1 MQGIVADPAR
11 SADPIASAGGAPRLG
26 ECLPELAQRF
36 AGLGSFGVVLVDA
49 SPFSAIE
56 HSHGDHAYSRTFAS
70 LTELVRQTCAGFD
83 GEKLLVAGEIG
94 WPELMLFLFRGR
106 EETRL
111 YQGELPELAD
121 AIGRSIQQQAHRVAY
136 PWVRTARNVGLGYA
150 VAFHNP
156 FFSVESQIRQAVAEA
171 RDDARLAARIAVRS
185 RRKRFLSLV
194 LAGNVYSVYEP
205 IVDATTYTVF
215 GYEALVRGPEGSEF
229 HSPAVLFEA
238 AEEEKLIFELD
249 CLCRR
254 SGLAGAV
261 GLPSGTKLFLNV
273 RPTTI
278 WDPNFRPEALIRTLA
293 KTKLSPSDVVFEVSE
308 QESIES
314 LHAFREVRDEYAK
327 LGFQI
332 AVDDTGSGYASL
344 QAVMEL
350 EPDYIKVDRAFCSGI
365 DTDPARQSMLRAL
378 QTIADGLGARIIAE
392 GLDTLDELKTLG
404 GLGIP
409 FGQGWLFGKPTP
421 LRAGGS

>member
-1 MQGIVADPAR
+1 VADPAR
-11 SADPIASAGGAPRLG
+11 SAAALGSPVEAPRLG
-26 ECLPELAQRF
+26 ERLSAFAERF
-36 AGLGSFGVVLVDA
+36 TGLGSCGVVLVDA
-49 SPFSAIE
+49 SPLAAIE
-56 HSHGDHAYSRTFAS
+56 HAHGAPAWARSFGA
-70 LTELVRQTCAGFD
+70 LAELVRQVCAGFE
-83 GEKLLVAGEIG
+83 GEKILVSGEIG
-94 WPELMLFLFRGR
+94 WPELALFVFRGPDQ
-106 EETRL
+106 TRL
-111 YQGELPELAD
+111 YQGELPELAE
-121 AIGRSIQQQAHRVAY
+121 AIARAIQQQAHRVAY
-136 PWVRTARNVGLGYA
+136 PWVRTARNIGVGWA
-150 VAFHNP
+150 MAFHNP
-156 FFSVESQIRQAVAEA
+156 YFSVEKQLRRVLDEA
-171 RDDARLAARIAVRS
+171 REDARLASRLAARG
-185 RRKRFLSLV
+185 RRKRFVSLL

-215 GYEALVRGPEGSEF
+215 GYEALVRGPDGSDF
-229 HSPAVLFEA
+229 HSPAVLFETA
-238 AEEEKLIFELD
+238 GEENLIFELD

-254 SGLAGAV
+254 AGLAGAV

-278 WDPNFRPEALIRTLA
+278 WDPSFRPEALIRTLA
-293 KTKLSPSDVVFEVSE
+293 RTKLAPSDVVFEISE

-314 LHAFREVRDEYAK
+314 YAAFREVRDEYGK

-332 AVDDTGSGYASL
+332 AIDDTGAGYASL

-350 EPDYIKVDRAFCSGI
+350 EPDYIKVDRAFCAGI

-378 QTIADGLGARIIAE
+378 QSVADGIGARIVAE

-421 LRAGGS
+421 LRAGGA

>member
-1 MQGIVADPAR
+1 VADPAR
-11 SADPIASAGGAPRLG
+11 SAAALRSPVEAPRLG
-26 ECLPELAQRF
+26 ECLPAFAERF
-36 AGLGSFGVVLVDA
+36 SGLGSFGVVLVDA
-49 SPFSAIE
+49 SPLAAIE
-56 HSHGDHAYSRTFAS
+56 HAHGDQAYARSFAA
-70 LTELVRQTCAGFD
+70 LAELVRQVCAGFE
-83 GEKLLVAGEIG
+83 GEKILVSGEIG
-94 WPELMLFLFRGR
+94 WPELALFVFRGAD
-106 EETRL
+106 ETRL
-111 YQGELPELAD
+111 YQGELPELAE
-121 AIGRSIQQQAHRVAY
+121 AIGRAIQQQAHRVAY
-136 PWVRTARNVGLGYA
+136 PWVRKARNLGVGWA
-150 VAFHNP
+150 VSFRNP
-156 FFSVESQIRQAVAEA
+156 YFGVEKQLRQALEEA
-171 RDDARLAARIAVRS
+171 REEARLCSRIAARS
-185 RRKRFLSLV
+185 RRKRFLSLL

-215 GYEALVRGPEGSEF
+215 GYEALVRGPDGSEF
-229 HSPAVLFEA
+229 HSPAVLFDTA
-238 AEEEKLIFELD
+238 QEENLIFELD

-278 WDPNFRPEALIRTLA
+278 WDPSFRPEALIRTLA
-293 KTKLSPSDVVFEVSE
+293 RTKLSPADVVFEISE

-314 LHAFREVRDEYAK
+314 YAAFREVRDEYGK

-332 AVDDTGSGYASL
+332 AIDDTGAGYASL

-350 EPDYIKVDRAFCSGI
+350 EPDYIKVDRAFCAGI

-378 QTIADGLGARIIAE
+378 LSVADGIGARIVAE

-404 GLGIP
+404 SLGIP